1 MRAIVV
7 AGGTGGHIYPALA
20 IINKINE
27 EEKSEIL
34 YIGTSDR
41 MEKDIVPKLGIKFI
55 GLEMKGFN
63 RKKLL
68 SNFSVMVKTFKA
80 YKEAKKIVKE
90 FDPDIVIG
98 AGGYITVPVLY
109 AAHKLGYK
117 TLVHEQNS
125 IPGMSNKFL
134 SNFVDK
140 VCLSFPK
147 SQQYFK
153 KNTIFTG
160 NPRSEEINSVK
171 AISKSEFGFKKNS
184 RLVVFVMG
192 SLGSTTITNK
202 LMEMIPSFKDKN
214 YQVLIITG
222 KAYYDSFKEIDV
234 PSNVKL
240 VPFLDN
246 LINLMKDVDL
256 LVSRAGAST
265 ISEITAIGLPTILV
279 PSPYVTH
286 NHQYLNA
293 KDLEDIGACKIV
305 EEKDFDSIHLIPV
318 IDSIM
323 SDENLYKNMSDNSFK
338 FGVRDSATRIYE
350 EIRKLIGD
358 KYE

>member
-1 MRAIVV
+1 MRVIVV

-20 IINKINE
+20 IINKIKDREPN
-27 EEKSEIL
+27 SEIL

-41 MEKDIVPKLGIKFI
+41 MEKDIVPKMGIDFV

-63 RKKLL
+63 RKNIFK
-68 SNFSVMVKTFKA
+68 NFSVVAKTLKA
-80 YKEAKKIVKE
+80 YKKAKSIIKE
-90 FDPDIVIG
+90 FNPDIVIG
-98 AGGYITVPVLY
+98 AGGYITAPVLY

-134 SNFVDK
+134 SNFVDR

-147 SQQYFK
+147 SSKYFK
-153 KNTIFTG
+153 EGKTVFTG
-160 NPRSEEINSVK
+160 NPRSEEINDVDIFSR
-171 AISKSEFGFKKNS
+171 SELGFKRSSK
-184 RLVVFVMG
+184 LVVFVMG
-192 SLGSTTITNK
+192 SLGSTTITERLK
-202 LMEMIPSFKDKN
+202 EMIPNFENKK

-222 KAYYDSFKEIDV
+222 KSYYDSFNNIDI
-234 PSNVKL
+234 PSNVRL

-246 LINLMKDVDL
+246 LINLMKDTDL

-265 ISEITAIGLPTILV
+265 ISEITAIGLPAILV

-293 KDLEDIGACKIV
+293 KDLEDAKACKIV
-305 EEKDFDSIHLIPV
+305 EEKDFNSDSLIPV
-318 IDSIM
+318 IDSIIN
-323 SDENLYKNMSDNSFK
+323 DKNIYKNMSDNSFK

-350 EIRKLIGD
+350 EVRKLIG
-358 KYE
+358 E

>member
-1 MRAIVV
+1 MRVIVV

-20 IINKINE
+20 IINKIKEKNK
-27 EEKSEIL
+27 KSEIL

-41 MEKDIVPKLGIKFI
+41 MEKDIVPKMGIDFV

-63 RKKLL
+63 RKNMFK
-68 SNFSVMVKTFKA
+68 NISVSFKTFKS
-80 YKEAKKIVKE
+80 YKKAKSIIKE
-90 FDPDIVIG
+90 FNPDIVVG
-98 AGGYITVPVLY
+98 AGGYVTVPVLY

-140 VCLSFPK
+140 ICLSFPK
-147 SQQYFK
+147 SSKYFK
-153 KNTIFTG
+153 EGKSVFTG
-160 NPRSEEINSVK
+160 NPRSEEINNVEMFSR
-171 AISKSEFGFKKNS
+171 SELGFKRSSK
-184 RLVVFVMG
+184 LVVFVMG
-192 SLGSTTITNK
+192 SLGSTTITNR
-202 LMEMIPSFKDKN
+202 LIEMIPNFKSKK

-222 KAYYDSFKEIDV
+222 KAYYDCFKDVDV
-234 PSNVKL
+234 PSNVKI

-246 LINLMKDVDL
+246 LINLMKDTDL

-293 KDLEDIGACKIV
+293 KDLEDVGACKIV
-305 EEKDFDSIHLIPV
+305 EESDFNSEKLIPV
-318 IDSIM
+318 IDNII
-323 SDENLYKNMSDNSFK
+323 SDKKLYKSMSDNSFG

-350 EIRKLIGD
+350 EIRKLIG
-358 KYE
+358 E

>member
-1 MRAIVV
+1 MRIIVV

-20 IINKINE
+20 IINKIKEKE
-27 EEKSEIL
+27 ENSEVL

-41 MEKDIVPKLGIKFI
+41 MEKDIVPKLGIRFI
-55 GLEMKGFN
+55 GLEMKGLN
-63 RKKLL
+63 RKNIFK
-68 SNFSVMVKTFKA
+68 NVSVMFKTFKS
-80 YKEAKKIVKE
+80 YKKAKTIIKE
-90 FDPDIVIG
+90 FNPDIVVG
-98 AGGYITVPVLY
+98 AGGYVTAPVLY

-134 SNFVDK
+134 SSFVDTI
-140 VCLSFPK
+140 CLSFPK
-147 SQQYFK
+147 SKKYFK
-153 KNTIFTG
+153 EGKTVFTG
-160 NPRSEEINSVK
+160 NPRSEEINNVS
-171 AISKSEFGFKKNS
+171 IYSRSELGFKRSSK
-184 RLVVFVMG
+184 LVVFVMG

-202 LMEMIPSFKDKN
+202 LKEMIPSFKDKN

-222 KAYYDSFKEIDV
+222 KAYYDSFNDVSV

-246 LINLMKDVDL
+246 LINLMKDTDL

-293 KDLEDIGACKIV
+293 KDLEDVGACQIV
-305 EEKDFDSIHLIPV
+305 EEKDFDSDKLIPV
-318 IDSIM
+318 IDKIV
-323 SDENLYKNMSDNSFK
+323 SDKKLYKSMSDNSFK

-350 EIRKLIGD
+350 EIRKLIG
-358 KYE
+358 E